1 MNHGRSPAVMTAE
14 WRFTEAFRR
23 RAPERVRRLER
34 AKSLETI
41 IDAMLRS
48 HPVVDIGELKP
59 HRTLGSRRQR
69 VEFCLRVSPDLLDA
83 FFNGPT
89 GYRATF
95 LRSEPETVIDV
106 DRWIVQ
112 RIAGAYRKE
121 LNHVPGALKSL
132 GGSQAKV
139 WVRQDKEQTDALHAR
154 TRPGPDIDVADW
166 IGRMDEE
173 VTTPRGP
180 RWLARAGVI
189 ASTGRGALDVK
200 GDWIE
205 DGEFAEDGY
214 KANNRSHQIRT
225 YGFT

>member
-1 MNHGRSPAVMTAE
+1 MTAS
-14 WRFTEAFRR
+14 WGFTEAFRR

-34 AKSLETI
+34 AKPLEVI

-48 HPVVDIGELKP
+48 SPVVDIVELKP

-69 VEFCLRVSPDLLDA
+69 VEFCLRVGPALLDA

-89 GYRATF
+89 GYRAKF
-95 LRSEPETVIDV
+95 LLSGTETVIDV

-112 RIAGAYRKE
+112 RITDAYRE
-121 LNHVPGALKSL
+121 QLTRIPGALKSL
-132 GGSQAKV
+132 GGPQAKV
-139 WVRQDKEQTDALHAR
+139 WVRQGEEQTDALHAR
-154 TRPGPDIDVADW
+154 TRPVPDIDVADW
-166 IGRMDEE
+166 IGRIDEA

-189 ASTGRGALDVK
+189 ASTGRGAIDVK

-214 KANNRSHQIRT
+214 KANNRSHQIRA